1 MSHED
6 PDQPTASSA
15 DAHFI
20 HDEWH
25 RRTVARDID
34 GLVELYR
41 PDAVLESPL
50 VPRVLGRPS
59 GVLTG
64 RAEIREFLARGTS
77 SRPTTRAR
85 FFHRSGRFLFDGT
98 TLVWEY
104 PRTTPDGDQTDLAEV
119 MDLAGPLIRH
129 HRIYWGWHA
138 MPLLDR
144 ESPAET

>member
-1 MSHED
+1 MNRDD
-6 PDQPTASSA
+6 PDRATASAA

-25 RRTVARDID
+25 RRTVAHDID
-34 GLVELYR
+34 GLVALYR
-41 PDAVLESPL
+41 QDAVLESPL
-50 VPRVLGRPS
+50 VPRVLDRAS

-77 SRPTTRAR
+77 TRPTSRAR

-104 PRTTPDGDQTDLAEV
+104 PRTTADGDQTDLAEV
-119 MDLAGPLIRH
+119 MDLDGPLIRH

-138 MPLLDR
+138 IPLLDR
-144 ESPAET
+144 RRPAGT